1 VLKMQIRNFLIASTL
16 AIGCA
21 GAVGCTKQPETTPEV
36 AVDDPKL
43 QVTDEKK
50 PQVIEQSSAALPTCE
65 AEAPAICAGPVIAK
79 VENVTLQWLGAP
91 NNIGDRRV
99 TGTATVTLQS
109 RVTEPVQV
117 ALLNDEIALKFANG
131 TTLTNRGNSSQV
143 SGLEFC
149 GRDGVRCVNNQYKP
163 FTTITPGDSP
173 LRVEFKF
180 EDQLSAQEIPSL
192 AGATTASISMSLW
205 GIHTDPAGNRLTV
218 SIGNAPVANSTVE

>member
-1 VLKMQIRNFLIASTL
+1 MQIRNFLLASTL
-16 AIGCA
+16 AIACVS
-21 GAVGCTKQPETTPEV
+21 AVSCTKPTETTPEV
-36 AVDDPKL
+36 DVDDPK
-43 QVTDEKK
+43 
-50 PQVIEQSSAALPTCE
+50 PQVIDDKKSSVVEQPAVVLPKCE

-91 NNIGDRRV
+91 NSRGDRRV

-109 RVTEPVQV
+109 RVAEPVQI

-131 TTLTNRGNSSQV
+131 TTLTNRGNSRQV
-143 SGLEFC
+143 SGLDFC
-149 GRDGVRCVNNQYKP
+149 GRDGVRCVNNQDKP
-163 FTTITPGDSP
+163 FTTVTPGDSP

-180 EDQLSAQEIPSL
+180 EDELSAQEIPSL